1 VSYTGL
7 TDIGAFGGSSQVL
20 PAGTGMTVGAH
31 QPEWCRSVMLDLVF
45 WYVLQ
50 SVKVVV
56 GL

>member
-20 PAGTGMTVGAH
+20 PAETGMTVGAH